1 MADPSDRFE
10 KNIEGRYYV
19 DETCIYCDLCRETAP
34 TLFAEDKASGIA
46 YVFKQPETD
55 EERHLARESLEGCPT
70 ESIGDLENP
79 GIEYVRYGSDM
90 SPANFPKKRW
100 WRLWKAVR

>member
-1 MADPSDRFE
+1 MADPSERYE

-34 TLFAEDKASGIA
+34 TLFAEDKATGIA
-46 YVFKQPETD
+46 YVYKQPET
-55 EERHLARESLEGCPT
+55 EEEHNRARESLEGCPT

-79 GIEYVRYGSDM
+79 GIENVFQGTNE
-90 SPANFPKKRW
+90 SPPAPRRKW
-100 WRLWKAVR
+100 WQVWKQ